1 MSGEVTDTEYDV
13 QDIIYRIHRKR
24 DADEDAPRCLR
35 VDYMIGLE
43 RWQSEFICIEH
54 SGYARRKAEAWWSER
69 CLDPCPSNAEEA
81 VDMAGSGLLAATET
95 LSVRSISGQKYDRII
110 KQTLGDI
117 PNAAL
122 EEAPF

>member
-1 MSGEVTDTEYDV
+1 
-13 QDIIYRIHRKR
+13 
-24 DADEDAPRCLR
+24 
-35 VDYMIGLE
+35 
-43 RWQSEFICIEH
+43 
-54 SGYARRKAEAWWSER
+54 
-69 CLDPCPSNAEEA
+69 
-81 VDMAGSGLLAATET
+81 MAGSGLLAATET